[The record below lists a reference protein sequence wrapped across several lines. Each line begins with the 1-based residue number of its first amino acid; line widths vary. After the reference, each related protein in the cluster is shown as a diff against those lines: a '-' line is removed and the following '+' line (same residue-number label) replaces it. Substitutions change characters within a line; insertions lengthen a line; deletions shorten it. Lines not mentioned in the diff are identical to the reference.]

1 METINNTKT
10 SINIHNNYD
19 HDMLWHQYNNKVNVL
34 QSNMHRVI
42 NQHQQL
48 LKLLE
53 YVNDDDQVLMN
64 GKNNNHGHNNNN
76 GNKI

>member
-10 SINIHNNYD
+10 SININNNYD
-19 HDMLWHQYNNKVNVL
+19 NDMLWYQYNNKVNVL

-64 GKNNNHGHNNNN
+64 GKNNNHAYNNN

>member
-1 METINNTKT
+1 METINNKAN
-10 SINIHNNYD
+10 INIHNNYD
-19 HDMLWHQYNNKVNVL
+19 NDMLWHQYNNKVNVL

-64 GKNNNHGHNNNN
+64 GKNNNHTHNNN